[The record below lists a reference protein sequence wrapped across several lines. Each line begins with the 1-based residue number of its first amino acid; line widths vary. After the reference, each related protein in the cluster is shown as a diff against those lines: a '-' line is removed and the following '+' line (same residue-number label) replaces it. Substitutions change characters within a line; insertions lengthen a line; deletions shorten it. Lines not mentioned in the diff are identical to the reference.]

1 MKIPALLRSP
11 AAAKL
16 AIRVLILIATV
27 LMIRACL
34 PERATLG
41 RQPSVGTNR
50 QLIIVPTDGFP
61 SLFLNRLRT
70 RLTEQHKFEVLI
82 TVPIA
87 LPPDTEIGS
96 TGQHDLRKIAEAG
109 FSVCQNQSVGSEY
122 CVVLTN
128 LDINRP
134 DSGLRYLFAQHY
146 KGLSVVSVARL
157 SEANFGAKLN
167 FFSTPIIAER
177 IADRTIKFVNKGLG
191 LDRYGYALSTN
202 KMSVM
207 YAPVMNLS
215 DLDSVGDWYLADE
228 IRRDNYGTSK

>member
-16 AIRVLILIATV
+16 AIRVLMFVATV
-27 LMIRACL
+27 VLIRACL
-34 PERATLG
+34 PERTPLG
-41 RQPSVGTNR
+41 SQPGVGTNR
-50 QLIIVPTDGFP
+50 QLIIAPTDGFP

-70 RLTEQHKFEVLI
+70 RSTEQHKFEVLI

-96 TGQHDLRKIAEAG
+96 SGQHDLQKIAEAG
-109 FSVCQNQSVGSEY
+109 FSVCRSLAVGGEY

-128 LDINRP
+128 LDINRN

-157 SEANFGAKLN
+157 SEANFGARLN
-167 FFSTPIIAER
+167 LLSVPMIAER
-177 IADRTIKFVNKGLG
+177 VADRAMKLMNKGLG

-207 YAPVMNLS
+207 YAPVMGLS
-215 DLDSVGDWYLADE
+215 DLDAVGDWYLADE
-228 IRRDNYGTSK
+228 VRRDNYGSSK

>member
-1 MKIPALLRSP
+1 MRIPALLRSP

-16 AIRVLILIATV
+16 AVRVLVLIATV
-27 LMIRACL
+27 LVIRACL
-34 PERATLG
+34 PERTTLG
-41 RQPSVGTNR
+41 SQPDVGTNR

-96 TGQHDLRKIAEAG
+96 SGQHDLQKIGEAG
-109 FSVCQNQSVGSEY
+109 YSVCRVQSVGSEY

-128 LDINRP
+128 LDINHK

-146 KGLSVVSVARL
+146 KGLSIVSVARL
-157 SEANFGAKLN
+157 SEANFGARLSLL
-167 FFSTPIIAER
+167 STPIIAER
-177 IADRTIKFVNKGLG
+177 IADRAIKMVNKGLG

-215 DLDSVGDWYLADE
+215 DLDAAGDWYLADE
-228 IRRDNYGTSK
+228 VRRDNYGTSE